1 MSMPDPLSILQ
12 SILSLLDYGNRIARA
27 GEEIKGYL
35 KTISRASSL
44 VLKIR
49 GNLLALHRHLNDREK
64 QEFCEDISEVET
76 ELAKAQKLVQGV
88 EKRGGRWPT
97 SVIWVFKT
105 KAIAQTFESAV
116 IQCIW
121 TLSRIDTQLFI
132 VKESRALYK
141 SPFLSQPFMQS
152 YSAAGS

>member
-27 GEEIKGYL
+27 GEEIKGYH

-49 GNLLALHRHLNDREK
+49 GNLLALDRHLNDREK
-64 QEFCEDISEVET
+64 HEFCEDICEVET
-76 ELAKAQKLVQGV
+76 ELAEAQKLAQG
-88 EKRGGRWPT
+88 RGGRWPT
-97 SVIWVFKT
+97 SVTWVFKT
-105 KAIAQTFESAV
+105 KAIAQTYESAV
-116 IQCIW
+116 IQCIL

-132 VKESRALYK
+132 VKESRALYR
-141 SPFLSQPFMQS
+141 SPFLSQPHMQS